1 MYVKYA
7 WNHPTIDFL
16 LNVNRIFIAG
26 WICEKNTHKLSLII
40 SNPSTQEVLERWDFK
55 INYECD
61 ENGNA
66 EGNGKTVGKKDLK
79 LIQKEIRDVLR
90 QISGTVSFLP
100 LLDCLCKYTA

>member
-1 MYVKYA
+1 MSTVF
-7 WNHPTIDFL
+7 T
-16 LNVNRIFIAG
+16 AG
-26 WICEKNTHKLSLII
+26 WICEKNAHKISLMI
-40 SNPSTQEVLERWDFK
+40 SNPSTKEVLERWDFR
-55 INYECD
+55 INYQSD

-66 EGNGKTVGKKDLK
+66 CGNGKTVGKKDLK